1 MPSLQYLHLQ
11 TNRASILQNLLCGKF
26 TINPVYDSSQ
36 KIHLIRSKALG
47 LLLEQRRV
55 PVDYILICRLEILF
69 KHKGMKQR
77 YY

>member
-1 MPSLQYLHLQ
+1 M
-11 TNRASILQNLLCGKF
+11 
-26 TINPVYDSSQ
+26 NPVYDSSQ

-69 KHKGMKQR
+69 KRKGMKQR